1 MRKIQ
6 LLAGFVLV
14 MLTSCQAQKNQLTGS
29 WVSRE
34 GSREHWMILVDDYF
48 IYTVFDEANRKFEY
62 TLGGPAE
69 LKGQSIS
76 VSLQFNTLEKD
87 LVGTSFSYPVSWK
100 GANLIMDTEGKARE
114 WTRADEGKSPLAGV
128 WRISGRKVNGEIGE
142 MALSPR
148 RTLKVLS
155 GGRFQWTAIN
165 IATKEFFGTGGG
177 TYTFENGKY
186 TEKIAFFSRDSSRVG
201 ASLSFDGK
209 IENGDWHHSGLS
221 SKGEP
226 IYEIWT
232 RLKK

>member
-6 LLAGFVLV
+6 LLSVLV
-14 MLTSCQAQKNQLTGS
+14 LALITGCLAQKNQLNGS

-34 GSREHWMILVDDYF
+34 GSREHWIMLVDDYF
-48 IYTVFDEANRKFEY
+48 VYTVFDESKRQFEY
-62 TLGGPAE
+62 TFGGPAQ
-69 LKGQSIS
+69 LKDQLLQ
-76 VSLQFNTLEKD
+76 VMLQFNSREKE
-87 LVGTSFSYPVSWK
+87 LVGTSYNFALSWK
-100 GANLIMDTEGKARE
+100 GGNLIMETEGKARE
-114 WTRADEGKSPLAGV
+114 WTRVDEGNAPLAGV
-128 WRISGRKVNGEIGE
+128 WRISGRKVNGQMGE
-142 MALSPR
+142 MALSTR
-148 RTLKVLS
+148 RTLKIIS

-177 TYTFENGKY
+177 TYTFEKGKY

-209 IENGDWHHSGLS
+209 LENGDWHHSGLS

-232 RLKK
+232 RLRN